1 MYYASIGLLGS
12 LLLIVGNQGVLF
24 EKTELN
30 KKPNR
35 IAYRQFLL
43 SVLFYYF
50 TDILWGLLDSA
61 KLPRLIFI
69 DTSVY
74 FIALALT
81 ALFWAKY
88 IVVYLNEKKRLE
100 FFLLYSGRIYAVAVT
115 AIVIINLFKPI
126 LFTVDKNSVYH
137 PLPLRY
143 AVILLQIGMF
153 ITATVTARLAIPRH
167 DKNERHKYRM
177 LTFFGVIVSLL
188 MVLQVLLPELPLCAV
203 AYLVGTSL
211 LSAVVIRDEKADFQ
225 RQTDEA
231 KRIAKSKQSLS
242 TLLNNI
248 PASSFLKDAETG
260 EYIACNQVF
269 ANDANKG
276 TTDEVLG
283 LTDNDIFDSETAAH
297 FIEEDK
303 KALSMNE
310 PYHFYEDAKDAAGNP
325 HKYYTT
331 KLKLYDAND
340 KLLLLGMAVD
350 ITEMEK
356 MREEN
361 EVIKATYKKVLEE
374 NEIYEQINFALTGDY
389 FNLYYINVDT
399 DEYVEYGSRT
409 ESGSKMA
416 RNSGKNF
423 FRNIQNDIDKLI
435 YEEDRDR
442 MAELL
447 EKGAILK
454 ELAVQDVL
462 KYYYRLMIDNKPAYV
477 IMKVAQIPDD
487 EHHII
492 IGISNI
498 DTEMKNQLEA
508 ESEKEER
515 KAYMRLNAF
524 SRNLMVIYA
533 VDPET
538 DEYTEFNA
546 NEDFNKLGIS
556 KKGKNFFEKTKENAL
571 RVICD
576 EDHDN
581 FSLLFTKKN
590 ILGAI
595 EIDGIFIME
604 YRLMLDNKPTYVR
617 LKAAE
622 IEEDGK
628 PLLIIGV
635 ENVDLYVRREKQQ
648 AHELSVAKEIAAKDA
663 LTGVQNSHAFSLAKE
678 QLNEQIKNK
687 ENVEF
692 AFVVCDI
699 NGLKSVNDTLGHHA
713 GDRLI
718 QNACKIICDTF
729 KHSRVFR
736 VGGDEFV
743 VICRGQ
749 DYKNIDYL
757 CDRMNDS
764 NRNSDDVEVAFGVAF
779 YSDGESVESVFDTAD
794 HLMYNHKVALKAH
807 KIVHSGKE
815 VISRAIK
822 YQFPADAK
830 AAYESSPLSFVYYQ
844 NIDGKAVPILA
855 SEGFCRNTGMPREV
869 VLEWLESG
877 MFERMHPD
885 DVGVVSQI
893 SDDFLN
899 QQGPYDTVF
908 RCRLDRS
915 LASASAKSGKKDNEY
930 VYIHGIGKWQTMPDG
945 TELAVITYAN
955 LTVTQET
962 TEERLDAYMKLR
974 HDSFYTDPLTGI
986 PNVNYLQDFGEEKIR
1001 IIRAEGN
1008 TPIVV
1013 YIDIYSMQSYN
1024 NQYGFKEGD
1033 NLIALTANAI
1043 VKQFPKSLVVRDSDD
1058 HFILIT
1064 DESSN
1069 EKLERHLRRVNR
1081 AIHIKAH
1088 GETSGIRSGVCA
1100 AEEGVSLNETIDHAK
1115 RALKHIENDINRE
1128 VEFFSQSS
1136 NMAYLQDRYIIEH
1149 FDKALKSGWIKGYY
1163 HAIHRVESGKVAAF
1177 EFLARWIDPTRGMIS
1192 PGEFIPVLQKYHQLY
1207 KLDLYM
1213 FEQVC
1218 KEVIVRY
1225 DNNLPLVPV
1234 SVNFSRQ
1241 DFDHAD
1247 ILKELNRLYDK
1258 YNMSKYVDKSYFII
1272 EITEQDIEK
1281 GAETFSEQLE
1291 KIRENRY
1298 RLWLDDFGSG
1308 YSAISS
1314 FSKYEFDLIKFDMNL
1329 VKNLEDKDGVNQIL
1343 LESMVQL
1350 AKRLGIHTLIEGV
1363 ETEEQLAFIKDIGCE
1378 LAQGFYYDKP
1388 TLLDDILLRV
1398 HNTGFIKT
1406 CETDEERNE
1415 FNKKWFE

>member
-1 MYYASIGLLGS
+1 MYYASMGLLAS
-12 LLLIVGNQGVLF
+12 LLLIVENQGVLF

-35 IAYRQFLL
+35 VAYRHFLF
-43 SVLFYYF
+43 SVLFYYV
-50 TDILWGLLDSA
+50 TDVLWGLFDSA
-61 KLPRLIFI
+61 NWATLLFI

-74 FIALALT
+74 FIALALS

-88 IVVYLNEKKRLE
+88 IVVYLNEQKRLE
-100 FFLLYSGRIYAVAVT
+100 FFLLLFGRVYAAAVT
-115 AIVIINLFKPI
+115 LIVGINIFKPI

-143 AVILLQIGMF
+143 AVILLQISLF
-153 ITATVTARLAIPRH
+153 ITATTTARLAIPRH
-167 DKNERHKYRM
+167 SESERHKYRI

-188 MVLQVLLPELPLCAV
+188 MLLQVLKPDLPLCAV
-203 AYLVGTSL
+203 AYLVGTNL
-211 LSAVVIRDEKADFQ
+211 LSVVVIGDEKADFQ

-231 KRIAKSKQSLS
+231 KRVAKSKQSLS

-260 EYIACNQVF
+260 EYITCNQAF
-269 ANDANKG
+269 ANDANKS
-276 TTDEVLG
+276 TVEEVLG

-303 KALSMNE
+303 KALSMDE
-310 PYHFYEDAKDAAGNP
+310 PYRFYEDAKDAAGNP
-325 HKYYTT
+325 RKYYTT
-331 KLKLYDAND
+331 KFKLSDEHD

-361 EVIKATYKKVLEE
+361 EVIKATYKKILEE
-374 NEIYEQINFALTGDY
+374 KEIFEQINFALTGDY

-399 DEYVEYGSRT
+399 DEYIEYGSRT
-409 ESGSKMA
+409 ESGSKTTQ
-416 RNSGKNF
+416 NSGKNF
-423 FRNIQNDIDKLI
+423 FRNIQMDIDKLI
-435 YEEDRDR
+435 FEEDRER

-447 EKGAILK
+447 EKDAII
-454 ELAVQDVL
+454 EALASQDIL
-462 KYYYRLMIDNKPAYV
+462 KYYYRLMIDNKPTYV
-477 IMKVAQIPDD
+477 IMKIAQIPDD
-487 EHHII
+487 ERHII

-498 DTEMKNQLEA
+498 NTELKSQLEA

-515 KAYMRLNAF
+515 KAYTRLNAF
-524 SRNLMVIYA
+524 SRNLMVLYA

-556 KKGKNFFEKTKENAL
+556 KKGENFFEKTKENSL
-571 RVICD
+571 RVIC
-576 EDHDN
+576 EDDHN
-581 FSLLFTKKN
+581 AFSKLFTKKN
-590 ILGAI
+590 IIGAI

-604 YRLMLDNKPTYVR
+604 YRLMLDGKPTYVR

-687 ENVEF
+687 EQVEF

-699 NGLKSVNDTLGHHA
+699 NGLKSVNDTMGHHA
-713 GDRLI
+713 GDELI
-718 QNACKIICDTF
+718 RNACKVICDTF

-736 VGGDEFV
+736 IGGDEFV
-743 VICRGQ
+743 VICRGH
-749 DYKNIDYL
+749 DYKSIDYL
-757 CDRMNDS
+757 CDKMNDS
-764 NRNSDDVEVAFGVAF
+764 NRNSDGVEVAFGVAF
-779 YSDGESVESVFDTAD
+779 YSDGQSVESVFDTAD
-794 HLMYNHKVALKAH
+794 NLMYKHKVALKAH
-807 KIVHSGKE
+807 KIVNSDSGLGSKT
-815 VISRAIK
+815 SK
-822 YQFPADAK
+822 YRFPAEIRE
-830 AAYESSPLSFVYYQ
+830 AYENSPLSFVYYQ
-844 NIDGKAVPILA
+844 NIDGKAVPVLA

-869 VLEWLESG
+869 VLEWLEAG

-899 QQGPYDTVF
+899 QLGPYDTVF

-915 LASASAKSGKKDNEY
+915 LATASAKNAKKDNEY

-945 TELAVITYAN
+945 TELAVIMYAN
-955 LTVTQET
+955 LTVTQDT
-962 TEERLDAYMKLR
+962 TIERLDAYMKLR

-986 PNVNYLQDFGEEKIR
+986 PNINYLQDFGEEKIR

-1008 TPIVV
+1008 TPLVV

-1033 NLIALTANAI
+1033 NLIVLTANTI

-1069 EKLERHLRRVNR
+1069 DKLEKHLRRVNR
-1081 AIHIKAH
+1081 TIHIKAH
-1088 GETSGIRSGVCA
+1088 GDTSGIRSGVCA
-1100 AEEGVSLNETIDHAK
+1100 AEVGVSLNETIDHAK

-1128 VEFFSQSS
+1128 VEFFSQTS
-1136 NMAYLQDRYIIEH
+1136 NMIYLHDRYIIEH
-1149 FDKALKSGWIKGYY
+1149 FDKALKHGWIKVYY
-1163 HAIHRVESGKVAAF
+1163 HSIFRVESQKVAAF
-1177 EFLARWIDPTRGMIS
+1177 ECLARWIDPTRGMIS
-1192 PGEFIPVLQKYHQLY
+1192 PSEFIPVLQKYHQLY
-1207 KLDLYM
+1207 K
-1213 FEQVC
+1213 
-1218 KEVIVRY
+1218 
-1225 DNNLPLVPV
+1225 
-1234 SVNFSRQ
+1234 
-1241 DFDHAD
+1241 
-1247 ILKELNRLYDK
+1247 
-1258 YNMSKYVDKSYFII
+1258 
-1272 EITEQDIEK
+1272 EK
-1281 GAETFSEQLE
+1281 
-1291 KIRENRY
+1291 
-1298 RLWLDDFGSG
+1298 
-1308 YSAISS
+1308 
-1314 FSKYEFDLIKFDMNL
+1314 
-1329 VKNLEDKDGVNQIL
+1329 
-1343 LESMVQL
+1343 
-1350 AKRLGIHTLIEGV
+1350 H
-1363 ETEEQLAFIKDIGCE
+1363 
-1378 LAQGFYYDKP
+1378 
-1388 TLLDDILLRV
+1388 
-1398 HNTGFIKT
+1398 
-1406 CETDEERNE
+1406 
-1415 FNKKWFE
+1415 

>member
-35 IAYRQFLL
+35 VAYRRFLF
-43 SVLFYYF
+43 SVLLYYV
-50 TDILWGLLDSA
+50 TDLLWG
-61 KLPRLIFI
+61 FI
-69 DTSVY
+69 DKTGLSKLLFLDTSLY

-81 ALFWAKY
+81 GLFWAKY
-88 IVVYLNEKKRLE
+88 VVVYLNEKKPLE
-100 FFLLYSGRIYAVAVT
+100 KLLLIFGRVYAAAVT
-115 AIVIINLFKPI
+115 VLVVINIFKPVI
-126 LFTVDKNSVYH
+126 FTVDENGVYSA
-137 PLPLRY
+137 LPMRY
-143 AVILLQIGMF
+143 AIFGTQVIIM
-153 ITATVTARLAIPRH
+153 IYTTIIARLAIPSH
-167 DKNERHKYRM
+167 DENERHKYRM
-177 LTFFGVIVSLL
+177 LTFFGIVVSLL
-188 MVLQVLLPELPLCAV
+188 LTLQILAPDLPLCGV
-203 AYLVGTSL
+203 GYLVGISL
-211 LSAVVIRDEKADFQ
+211 LAAVIIRDEKADFQ
-225 RQTDEA
+225 RQTEETQ
-231 KRIAKSKQSLS
+231 RIAKSKQSLD

-248 PASSFLKDAETG
+248 PASSFLKDPETG
-260 EYIACNQVF
+260 VYTACNQKF

-276 TTDEVLG
+276 SVDEVLG
-283 LTDNDIFDSETAAH
+283 LTDAEIFDSETAAH
-297 FIEEDK
+297 FSETDRR
-303 KALSMNE
+303 ALQMDE
-310 PYHFYEDAKDAAGNP
+310 PYHYYENAKDAAGNP
-325 HKYYTT
+325 RKYYTT
-331 KLKLYDAND
+331 KLKISDEHDNQS
-340 KLLLLGMAVD
+340 LLGMAVD

-361 EVIKATYKKVLEE
+361 KVIKATYQKILEE
-374 NEIYEQINFALTGDY
+374 KEIFEQINFALTGDY
-389 FNLYYINVDT
+389 FNLYYINLDT
-399 DEYVEYGSRT
+399 DEYIEYGSRT
-409 ESGSKMA
+409 ESDSDMTQ
-416 RNSGKNF
+416 NTGKNF
-423 FRNIQNDIDKLI
+423 FRNIQKDIDKLV
-435 YEEDRDR
+435 YEEDRER
-442 MAELL
+442 LAELL
-447 EKGAILK
+447 EKDAVLK
-454 ELAVQDVL
+454 GLASQDIL
-462 KYYYRLMIDNKPAYV
+462 KYYYRLMIGNNPAYV
-477 IMKVAQIPDD
+477 IMKIAQIPND
-487 EHHII
+487 ERHII

-515 KAYMRLNAF
+515 KAYMRLSAF
-524 SRNLMVIYA
+524 SRNLMVLYA

-546 NEDFNKLGIS
+546 SEDFDKLGIS

-576 EDHDN
+576 EDHDS
-581 FSLLFTKKN
+581 FGMLFTKKN

-604 YRLMLDNKPTYVR
+604 YRLMLDDKPTYVR

-628 PLLIIGV
+628 PILIIGV

-678 QLNEQIKNK
+678 QLSEQIKNN
-687 ENVEF
+687 EHIEF

-699 NGLKSVNDTLGHHA
+699 NGLKSVNDTMGHHA
-713 GDRLI
+713 GDNLI
-718 QNACKIICDTF
+718 RNACKVICDTF

-736 VGGDEFV
+736 IGGDEFV

-749 DYKNIDYL
+749 DYKHIDYL
-757 CDRMNDS
+757 CDKMNDS

-794 HLMYNHKVALKAH
+794 HLMYKHKVALKAH
-807 KIVHSGKE
+807 KIVKSNSDSKTKT
-815 VISRAIK
+815 SK
-822 YQFPADAK
+822 YRFPSELRE
-830 AAYESSPLSFVYYQ
+830 AYESSPLSFVYYQ
-844 NIDGKAVPILA
+844 NIDGKAVPVLA
-855 SEGFCRNTGMPREV
+855 SEGFCRNTGMPRGV
-869 VLEWLESG
+869 VLEWLENG

-915 LASASAKSGKKDNEY
+915 LASTSARSEKKGNDY

-955 LTVTQET
+955 ITVTQET

-986 PNVNYLQDFGEEKIR
+986 PNINYLQDFGEEKIS

-1008 TPIVV
+1008 TPLVV

-1033 NLIALTANAI
+1033 NLIVLTANMI

-1081 AIHIKAH
+1081 AIRIKAH

-1149 FDKALKSGWIKGYY
+1149 FDKALKLGWIKGYY
-1163 HAIHRVESGKVAAF
+1163 HAIHRVESEKVAAF

-1192 PGEFIPVLQKYHQLY
+1192 PSEFIPILQKYHQLY

-1247 ILKELNRLYDK
+1247 ILKELNRIYDK
-1258 YNMSKYVDKSYFII
+1258 YNMSKYVDKSYFIV

-1281 GAETFSEQLE
+1281 GAETFSEQL
-1291 KIRENRY
+1291 KMIRENRY

-1343 LESMVQL
+1343 LEEMVQL
-1350 AKRLGIHTLIEGV
+1350 ARRLGIHTLIEGA
-1363 ETEEQLAFIKDIGCE
+1363 ETEEQLAFIKNIGCE
-1378 LAQGFYYDKP
+1378 LAQGYYYGKP
-1388 TLLDDILLRV
+1388 TSLEDILLRV

-1406 CETDEERNE
+1406 CETTEERE
-1415 FNKKWFE
+1415 AFNKKWFE